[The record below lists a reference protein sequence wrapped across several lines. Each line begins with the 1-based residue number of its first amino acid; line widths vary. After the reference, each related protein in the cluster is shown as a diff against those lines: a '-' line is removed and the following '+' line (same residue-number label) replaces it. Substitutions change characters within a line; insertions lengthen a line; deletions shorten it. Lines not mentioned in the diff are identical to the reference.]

1 MENLKEIRKKLQ
13 HLSDQIDKKN
23 NLLYKINMSEEEYI
37 KNNSDIE
44 QPMKRCVTNV
54 LAVEQELAKH
64 EKVISNIKANT
75 MIKTIAGWPILIGCF
90 VAAVMM
96 LLLNWGTMGVLLL
109 LPFFIIGVSF
119 VLGAKKGKKQL
130 AKVNSAITNDRARA
144 KEKDEKNQQ
153 FNDTEYPELLKAYK
167 KEVERLKPLY
177 AEMRDSAHVKLVEL
191 VDEMEREEH
200 ILAEKY
206 YGDIKKIIEIID
218 DGRATSLPEAINIL
232 ISDQNAQKL
241 LNEQIRQNEIQEQ
254 AAEMQRR
261 EAEAQR
267 REMERHN
274 REMEATANE
283 QLQMEKNKIDY
294 AKCHNCAH
302 ESYCYKKTCTGYRPK

>member
-37 KNNSDIE
+37 KNNSDIV

-54 LAVEQELAKH
+54 LAVEKEITKY
-64 EKVISNIKANT
+64 EKEISNIKANT
-75 MIKTIAGWPILIGCF
+75 KIKTIAAWPILIGCG
-90 VAAVMM
+90 VAAVVN
-96 LLLNWGTMGVLLL
+96 LFTSGIMGILLL
-109 LPFFIIGVSF
+109 LPFVLIGVWFASD
-119 VLGAKKGKKQL
+119 AKKGKKEL
-130 AKVNSAITNDRARA
+130 AEINSIITNVRA
-144 KEKDEKNQQ
+144 KAKNEDEENQR
-153 FNDTEYPELLKAYK
+153 FNDTEYPELLSAYK

-177 AEMRDSAHVKLVEL
+177 AEMRNSAREKLAEL
-191 VDEMEREEH
+191 VDEMEQEEH

-218 DGRATSLPEAINIL
+218 DGRANSLPEAINIL

-241 LNEQIRQNEIQEQ
+241 LNEQIRQNEIQAQ

-274 REMEATANE
+274 RQMEAAANE
-283 QLQMEKNKIDY
+283 QLQMQKDNIDY
-294 AKCHNCAH
+294 AKCHNCAK
-302 ESYCYKKTCTGYRPK
+302 ESYCYKKSCTGYRPK